1 MEIHLAKAIFVNR
14 APFDRLELAFEEN
27 EIAVLSA
34 VNGRGKTTILSHI
47 VDAFHEMARPYF
59 SNEFEGK
66 ENKFYRISSAIH
78 NLNQSAPSFV
88 YLRFKTPEGN
98 IDYVD
103 IRNTCT
109 EIQYDESITIEDK
122 IIFSQFQEVLNKEKY
137 IKKISSNF
145 NKEKAENIFFDN
157 IITYFPSYR
166 YEQPGYL
173 NDPYK
178 IKLDFKKLSGFSGYL
193 NNPIEVVSGLPQLA
207 NWIMDIYLDLQ
218 YTDNKSSIL
227 MQNLNTIIS
236 QALISKNYG
245 DVIIGVGSRSLGSTR
260 IQIVDSKATVSI
272 YPTIF
277 NLSSGESAMLCL
289 FGELLRQADNNKI
302 VTQLEEITGIVLIDE
317 VDKHLHIKLQKE
329 VLPKLFNLFP
339 NVQFIVSSH
348 SPFLSMGLAEEAQER
363 SKIVDLDN
371 LGISKDPTTNELYK
385 EVYDMMI
392 GENERFKEMYQSLE
406 QKIQQGT
413 IPLIITEGKTD
424 IQHIKKAKEKINITD
439 LDIEF
444 YETPENWGDS
454 KLKLLLE
461 QLSKVQQSRKVI
473 GIFDRDVSSIVS
485 EIEKGGQVF
494 KGYKNNVY
502 AFCIPTPQ
510 GRESYTNISIEFYY
524 TDLELKK
531 EKNGKCLYFDN
542 ELYFDRKCKPISSIS
557 EPADNSEKKIY
568 CENIGNLNWIHSKTR
583 FAKLIENDEEFISN
597 FNFSNFNLIFDKIR
611 EITNYVED
619 PMQVISDQSTD
630 GETIMS

>member
-1 MEIHLAKAIFVNR
+1 MKIYLEKAIFVNR
-14 APFDRLELAFEEN
+14 APFDRLELSFEEN

-47 VDAFHEMARPYF
+47 VDAFYEMARPYF

-66 ENKFYRISSAIH
+66 ENKFYRVSSAIH
-78 NLNQSAPSFV
+78 NLKQSAPSFV

-109 EIQYDESITIEDK
+109 EIQYDEAITIEDK

-245 DVIIGVGSRSLGSTR
+245 DVIIGVGPRSLGSTR

-371 LGISKDPTTNELYK
+371 LGISNNP
-385 EVYDMMI
+385 
-392 GENERFKEMYQSLE
+392 
-406 QKIQQGT
+406 
-413 IPLIITEGKTD
+413 
-424 IQHIKKAKEKINITD
+424 IK
-439 LDIEF
+439 
-444 YETPENWGDS
+444 S
-454 KLKLLLE
+454 
-461 QLSKVQQSRKVI
+461 
-473 GIFDRDVSSIVS
+473 
-485 EIEKGGQVF
+485 
-494 KGYKNNVY
+494 
-502 AFCIPTPQ
+502 
-510 GRESYTNISIEFYY
+510 
-524 TDLELKK
+524 
-531 EKNGKCLYFDN
+531 
-542 ELYFDRKCKPISSIS
+542 
-557 EPADNSEKKIY
+557 
-568 CENIGNLNWIHSKTR
+568 
-583 FAKLIENDEEFISN
+583 
-597 FNFSNFNLIFDKIR
+597 
-611 EITNYVED
+611 
-619 PMQVISDQSTD
+619 
-630 GETIMS
+630 